1 MSIQLRLSLAQ
12 LGLLWLLCFI
22 SPREV
27 TMNPFNEF
35 QALCCVYIRFVLS
48 NLDYTQT
55 PLLEWTV

>member
-1 MSIQLRLSLAQ
+1 
-12 LGLLWLLCFI
+12 
-22 SPREV
+22 
-27 TMNPFNEF
+27 MNPFNEF